1 MTFVETVAVVLAAGV
16 GLLLLWM
23 LWLAIRHPILFKLG
37 LRNIPRRPAQSLLI
51 VIGLMLSTVIF
62 VSALSLGDTLKY
74 SIQRNA
80 VDAYGAVDEVLA
92 PPVLSLLAGLGDGD
106 AAIEDPETEAEE
118 SLNSLL
124 EGGLTSVLTVLEGG
138 LFGISETRYQQLQKE
153 AAEEPLI
160 DAVAGSI
167 LFPTILRDVDSGQGE
182 PLGFIFAVDDI
193 YVDSFGLTDIEGNPV
208 AMADLEPGISALF
221 GQVSNLLNVVENA
234 ATEVGLEGFS
244 VTDAVIAITA
254 GGAAL
259 TTVAGGEGFDLA
271 AIAVDLETLR
281 SLGIDTTPLEEAGI
295 DILSL
300 EALGLD
306 AKRLQELGITDTTI
320 DLGIPGLDTS
330 SLLSA
335 FNLNTLGVDIDE
347 ALAQVGLQ
355 LRQGDI
361 YLNRLG
367 AEQLQATT
375 GDVLEVYIGPLPVR
389 FRVKAIVEE
398 AGPVGALFSVVMM
411 PLTEAQQLL
420 FMDGKVNNILVSN
433 LGDNMTGLEHTEAV
447 SERLKVL
454 AMDPQ
459 VVDEV
464 TAILLR
470 PQVRDVLDRE
480 AQGAAEAFAAPFE
493 DGPPGFIGDFIQQT
507 VGIDDQ
513 VQRIE
518 SLPATLDG
526 ALASEVE
533 FEAWQSLLADSD
545 VRTWLNDLPLAEQ
558 DADSLDKALRRLN
571 EFDLIEPLNKS
582 TIVSAADVGRAVF
595 SSVFT
600 LFGAFSII
608 AALLLIFL
616 IFVML
621 AAERRSEIGISRAI
635 GVQRTNVV
643 QMFIA
648 EGMIYDLLAAALGI
662 ILGLGVSYL
671 MIGFIGSLFN
681 NVLGQLGEQSSIFSF
696 YFDVAPT
703 SVVIAYSAGV
713 LLTFFVVA
721 MASWRVSRMNIVA
734 AIRDLPESA
743 ATRRESTVVR
753 VLRLLVGPGLLLI
766 GILLLLNGESFERD
780 TIRIAATLIA
790 AGLSFFGAQILTYT
804 SLRKEQVQRWVY
816 TFLGVALIVIWGMP
830 WPTWIGLSESLFDQ
844 DPSLALLSF
853 ILTGPLVILGA
864 ILVIIFNA
872 DVLARITSRLF
883 GGTKTLAPVLRTAI
897 AYPLN
902 TRFRT
907 GVTMLLFAMII
918 STVTIMSVVIDATQT
933 LVEPDEKSTAGF
945 DISTSFSLLSFFD
958 PLDDLSA
965 AIAENPDFPSE
976 DIAAV
981 GGVSTSFSEARQ
993 AGASAGD
1000 WRFITLAGIDEGY
1013 IDQAEQTY
1021 SFSAR
1026 AAGYG
1031 TDAEV
1036 WQALRERDDVVVV
1049 TSDLLPGNSFV
1060 DGRGNPHGRDR
1071 YQSPLRLDGLDPE
1084 DTVLPEIQLDLSPTS
1099 SDGSEQAVQVLAIL
1113 EESETLVDS
1122 WVQGNIAI
1130 LEKLSGEVVSP
1141 DTYYIKV
1148 SDGADVHEVATRL
1161 ESAFLGNALDTS
1173 ILAESNAATQALMRG
1188 VLRLFQGFLALGLVV
1203 GIAALGVIS
1212 TRSVVERRQQV
1223 GMLRAIGYQSNMVA
1237 LAFLLESSFIALS
1250 GILVGVIGGVILGG
1264 DIVEVFLGVLA
1275 PPQGFSIPWL
1285 QIGLIVLAA
1294 YAFSLLTTLLPA
1306 YQASRIYPAE
1316 ALRYE

>member
-1 MTFVETVAVVLAAGV
+1 
-16 GLLLLWM
+16 
-23 LWLAIRHPILFKLG
+23 
-37 LRNIPRRPAQSLLI
+37 
-51 VIGLMLSTVIF
+51 
-62 VSALSLGDTLKY
+62 
-74 SIQRNA
+74 
-80 VDAYGAVDEVLA
+80 
-92 PPVLSLLAGLGDGD
+92 
-106 AAIEDPETEAEE
+106 
-118 SLNSLL
+118 
-124 EGGLTSVLTVLEGG
+124 
-138 LFGISETRYQQLQKE
+138 
-153 AAEEPLI
+153 
-160 DAVAGSI
+160 
-167 LFPTILRDVDSGQGE
+167 
-182 PLGFIFAVDDI
+182 
-193 YVDSFGLTDIEGNPV
+193 
-208 AMADLEPGISALF
+208 
-221 GQVSNLLNVVENA
+221 
-234 ATEVGLEGFS
+234 
-244 VTDAVIAITA
+244 
-254 GGAAL
+254 
-259 TTVAGGEGFDLA
+259 
-271 AIAVDLETLR
+271 
-281 SLGIDTTPLEEAGI
+281 
-295 DILSL
+295 
-300 EALGLD
+300 
-306 AKRLQELGITDTTI
+306 
-320 DLGIPGLDTS
+320 
-330 SLLSA
+330 
-335 FNLNTLGVDIDE
+335 
-347 ALAQVGLQ
+347 
-355 LRQGDI
+355 
-361 YLNRLG
+361 
-367 AEQLQATT
+367 
-375 GDVLEVYIGPLPVR
+375 
-389 FRVKAIVEE
+389 
-398 AGPVGALFSVVMM
+398 
-411 PLTEAQQLL
+411 
-420 FMDGKVNNILVSN
+420 
-433 LGDNMTGLEHTEAV
+433 
-447 SERLKVL
+447 
-454 AMDPQ
+454 
-459 VVDEV
+459 
-464 TAILLR
+464 
-470 PQVRDVLDRE
+470 
-480 AQGAAEAFAAPFE
+480 
-493 DGPPGFIGDFIQQT
+493 
-507 VGIDDQ
+507 
-513 VQRIE
+513 
-518 SLPATLDG
+518 
-526 ALASEVE
+526 
-533 FEAWQSLLADSD
+533 
-545 VRTWLNDLPLAEQ
+545 
-558 DADSLDKALRRLN
+558 
-571 EFDLIEPLNKS
+571 
-582 TIVSAADVGRAVF
+582 
-595 SSVFT
+595 
-600 LFGAFSII
+600 
-608 AALLLIFL
+608 
-616 IFVML
+616 
-621 AAERRSEIGISRAI
+621 
-635 GVQRTNVV
+635 
-643 QMFIA
+643 
-648 EGMIYDLLAAALGI
+648 
-662 ILGLGVSYL
+662 
-671 MIGFIGSLFN
+671 
-681 NVLGQLGEQSSIFSF
+681 
-696 YFDVAPT
+696 
-703 SVVIAYSAGV
+703 
-713 LLTFFVVA
+713 
-721 MASWRVSRMNIVA
+721 
-734 AIRDLPESA
+734 
-743 ATRRESTVVR
+743 
-753 VLRLLVGPGLLLI
+753 
-766 GILLLLNGESFERD
+766 
-780 TIRIAATLIA
+780 
-790 AGLSFFGAQILTYT
+790 
-804 SLRKEQVQRWVY
+804 
-816 TFLGVALIVIWGMP
+816 VALIVIWGMP